1 MSSALASLLAIEQ
14 KMKSNQKAATE
25 RSLPDAHSIVIDC
38 KIGGPRVGSR
48 RLAREGAPKVRL
60 LRRSVQRD
68 FLQRGIK
75 ESNALAVQ
83 LHACKMPKE
92 LQRVSESS
100 SSYDVLSDGNDMRNT
115 SVNGQNGD
123 RCPTRKRKTDQSC
136 INQKVSDKLKNRR
149 RNQELT
155 AIIPPPQANIEK
167 NKSEAPDAGAKVCS
181 PSKEELRSIRGN
193 YSKHSKKVK
202 TCCKSPDTEI
212 TVENTVLGNQT
223 QFLESRP
230 AELIRVLEKQVQ
242 HRKADNR
249 VHLEAEGEV
258 QNAQG
263 PKSSETD
270 SAAGFQ
276 PGSLKLSQNR
286 KHLISC
292 GMGQHTTTACGKETN
307 SPGAMEKHGAE
318 AKIVLTDTALESAGV
333 LKPIKMFVAGELEG
347 LSVNCGRE
355 VNEEAQSQASGI
367 SLGCMRTTPF
377 LATCARTNPFERKK
391 FRTRFHRALERW
403 FKRAQEI
410 STIDATSKE
419 QVFETVNSGSPCP
432 YLLYPDWSYFTEEQ
446 EYLQSVEAA
455 CFLLNALS
463 LDVAEEKDHNEDDL
477 KNNLPSE
484 VNPASVSFASEQ
496 MAKIQPIISCHKP
509 FVVNEFN
516 NQLKDTGNIVKIIVP
531 KKAANVISEEENHS
545 RTIKRSKLNVLKS
558 DVDGTLISP
567 TLSEFEISFHEDSAI
582 LGNGAPNTQC
592 NKAGKALVLSTAYK
606 SLQEKYVPRKECSKE
621 GKDVQSPCIPLT
633 QNGSSPLRHG
643 HLNAQFNAEI
653 IDQITTHT
661 FFKDYSS
668 LDLENADNLVNADGD
683 ALPVFALPDDC
694 SLEHSCD
701 TVWNTDTDSTLSEN
715 YRKPPHSYELFNS
728 IKESNET
735 KEICNKNFER
745 KRIARKSPNI
755 VRACEKR
762 SRVKVLNIVRTYEEN
777 NPIKVPD
784 IVRAYEEDALVLDV
798 IQDDP
803 ELFGSPSKNN
813 DVSQTSGQSAGQK
826 GAARRTLELTNCIE
840 DNLGISEMNSEDCK
854 ESKDRVSSTSVHL
867 SEFDTSGEVLDCTTH
882 QLYGFKPES
891 NIPLDDENYYEIDI
905 YMDKSVEGGD
915 VTESGDHPSQDI
927 SISKTDEHLHGGEN
941 GISVEGRCSDKSI
954 LRADKRLSLEP
965 PLSVSPLLGSAIQN
979 DFRFTSNHSVPST
992 SVHSPS
998 SPQLNSQE
1006 QQCITKPSRYLLELA
1021 ALPSGCCRYYFATVK
1036 GCKRNPCRFGHE
1048 PKQEDEKLCIEI
1060 IQKFMETNNPHL
1072 LSRAVR
1078 IFIKYYSNF
1087 GPGIH
1092 CNSQVMNR
1100 LLFALLKVQKLQD
1113 LFELLSTVVMMKMLP
1128 EAEVLLN
1135 VFELVA
1141 STGSRNLLPKLIDV
1155 TCKCVEAGL
1164 SFQPDQF
1171 KCIVQLLTQLQVSH
1185 QEINLILALENRS
1198 LFHPAEQSNFNF
1210 AIAEI
1215 KHYKEKGQWD
1225 KIGILYQSLHL
1236 NCGGKRDLHR
1246 VAKCIA
1252 AALIQAK
1259 DDGPVVPFC
1268 EFAKAVLQKP
1278 HTNGLTKHL
1287 LGRIGISVMV
1297 AYYSIEKWGKARQTL
1312 DVLQEIQPNFTGV
1325 KALVTEGTVSKCQIV
1340 NVAADIFL
1348 KTRCVNQAFRML
1360 QGIMDVAQYVS
1371 VFSKLLDE
1379 CIQNNCLGVS
1389 LDTVDFMR
1397 SANIPINS
1405 LAIRKLI
1412 TALGRCCLW
1421 PKARKQYKK
1430 ALSTGCYPP
1439 MEVNLHHRLL
1449 PVPYFMSEV
1458 EMLLA
1463 IEVFLV
1469 TNASS
1474 IQSPS
1479 VPHQPYQ
1486 IVLRRPEDERS
1497 NLNRMSNGE
1506 YEAAV
1511 DRLMAA
1517 ARISEPKLQVKHTTV
1532 NIAREEVF
1540 SLEYCSA
1547 LKWLDQNMNWAGN
1560 AWLFG

>member
-1 MSSALASLLAIEQ
+1 MCTLQ
-14 KMKSNQKAATE
+14 F
-25 RSLPDAHSIVIDC
+25 V
-38 KIGGPRVGSR
+38 
-48 RLAREGAPKVRL
+48 
-60 LRRSVQRD
+60 
-68 FLQRGIK
+68 FLFQ

-854 ESKDRVSSTSVHL
+854 ESKDRVS
-867 SEFDTSGEVLDCTTH
+867 
-882 QLYGFKPES
+882 
-891 NIPLDDENYYEIDI
+891 
-905 YMDKSVEGGD
+905 
-915 VTESGDHPSQDI
+915 
-927 SISKTDEHLHGGEN
+927 
-941 GISVEGRCSDKSI
+941 
-954 LRADKRLSLEP
+954 
-965 PLSVSPLLGSAIQN
+965 
-979 DFRFTSNHSVPST
+979 
-992 SVHSPS
+992 
-998 SPQLNSQE
+998 
-1006 QQCITKPSRYLLELA
+1006 
-1021 ALPSGCCRYYFATVK
+1021 RYYFV
-1036 GCKRNPCRFGHE
+1036 
-1048 PKQEDEKLCIEI
+1048 
-1060 IQKFMETNNPHL
+1060 
-1072 LSRAVR
+1072 

-1155 TCKCVEAGL
+1155 TCKVGQMQQILRILLIQSLWLVGVLGGTVLPNVGQCLCFHVCF
-1164 SFQPDQF
+1164 S
-1171 KCIVQLLTQLQVSH
+1171 VQ
-1185 QEINLILALENRS
+1185 
-1198 LFHPAEQSNFNF
+1198 
-1210 AIAEI
+1210 
-1215 KHYKEKGQWD
+1215 HYKEKGQWD

-1360 QGIMDVAQYVS
+1360 QEFGWIIGAPAWPYDKVDILNRQRLLFSLADAAMTKNMYWQALDILQHLPGFQNVNGIMDVAQYVS

-1486 IVLRRPEDERS
+1486 IVLRRLV